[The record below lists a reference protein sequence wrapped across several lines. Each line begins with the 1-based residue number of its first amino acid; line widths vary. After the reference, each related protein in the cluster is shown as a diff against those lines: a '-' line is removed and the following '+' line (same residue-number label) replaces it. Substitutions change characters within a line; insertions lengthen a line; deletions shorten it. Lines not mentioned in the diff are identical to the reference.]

1 MSTPLGLA
9 FERQQRA
16 CAALGSPFMAR
27 LCALLAARLTP
38 ECPLTRRLFDWPGD
52 PGPSG
57 ESLPLRLAGA
67 LHALRLQGHAG
78 LAAVYPPHE
87 VDDARLWQAV
97 HTALREDR
105 TFIERFIDS
114 APQTNEVRR
123 AAAMIATG
131 HWLAARHALPIDMLE
146 LGASAGLN
154 LMWDRYA
161 LQIGDAHLGPQTPVL
176 TLTPEWRGA
185 LPPRTAPQI
194 MARAGVDLNPID
206 VRDPAARQRLLAYLW
221 PDQPE
226 RLALT
231 RAAIAAAPPLP
242 ERADAIDWLGARLAP
257 VPGRLRLI
265 YHTIAWQY
273 FPAAVQARGTALI
286 EAAGQRA
293 DDHTPLAWLS
303 YEADDTGKPG
313 AALVLRLWPGDLR
326 LALGRADFHGRWID
340 WQAPAA

>member
-1 MSTPLGLA
+1 MTAPLALA
-9 FERQQRA
+9 FARQQRA
-16 CAALGSPFMAR
+16 CAELGSPFMAR
-27 LCALLAARLTP
+27 LCGILAARLKP

-67 LHALRLQGHAG
+67 LHALRLQGHEG
-78 LAAVYPPHE
+78 LGAVYPPQGA
-87 VDDARLWQAV
+87 DDARLWQAV
-97 HTALREDR
+97 HAALRDDGA
-105 TFIERFIDS
+105 FIGRFIDS

-123 AAAMIATG
+123 SAALIAAG
-131 HWLAARHALPIDMLE
+131 HWLAARYALPIDMLE

-154 LMWDRYA
+154 LLWDRYA
-161 LQIGDAHLGPQTPVL
+161 LRIDGMRLGPQAPAL
-176 TLTPEWRGA
+176 TLTPEWRGP
-185 LPPRTAPQI
+185 LPPPAAPRI

-206 VRDPAARQRLLAYLW
+206 VRDPAQCQRLLAYLW

-231 RAAIAAAPPLP
+231 RAAIAAGPPLP
-242 ERADAIDWLGARLAP
+242 ARADAIGWLGAQLTP

-273 FPAAVQARGTALI
+273 FPATARHEGTALI
-286 EAAGQRA
+286 EAAGRHADERA
-293 DDHTPLAWLS
+293 PLAWLA
-303 YEADDTGKPG
+303 YEADDTSKPG
-313 AALVLRLWPGDLR
+313 AALALRLWPGDLR
-326 LALGRADFHGRWID
+326 LALGRVDFHGRWID